1 MTDLPFTT
9 IEAVDAVFL
18 YIFGIS
24 GLLLLGITATMVAF
38 VIRYHRRRHPR
49 PQPSPSSKLWLELVW
64 TLIPTLI
71 VLSMFWYSWEGYLKL
86 SDVPPDALKVQA
98 EGRKWSWS
106 FNYENGRS
114 SDRLYVP
121 VGKAVR
127 VEIISKDVL
136 HSLYIPAFRVKK
148 DAVPGIRTYVWFRAP
163 EAGSF
168 DLYCAEYCGVAHSS
182 MVTTVEALPEEQ
194 FIAWLEQSKKLPAT
208 DAPRLLTRHGC
219 AACHSLDGSRGI
231 GPTFQGLFG
240 RQTQVVSDGREQTLN
255 ADRDYVRRSILLP
268 QADLVVGY
276 PPVMPSYEGQIPED
290 ELRSIVDYL
299 CSEAL
304 STAPAEP

>member
-1 MTDLPFTT
+1 MTNLPLTT

-24 GLLLLGITATMVAF
+24 GLLLLGITATMVVF
-38 VIRYHRRRHPR
+38 VIRYHQRRHPQ
-49 PQPSPSSKLWLELVW
+49 PQPSPSSNLWLELVW

-98 EGRKWSWS
+98 EGRMWSWS
-106 FNYENGRS
+106 FKYQDGRS

-121 VGKAVR
+121 VGRAVR
-127 VEIISKDVL
+127 VEITSKDVL

-148 DAVPGIRTYVWFRAP
+148 DAVPGITTYVWFRAP

-168 DLYCAEYCGVAHSS
+168 DLFCAEYCGVSHSTMITS
-182 MVTTVEALPEEQ
+182 VEALPQEQ
-194 FIAWLEQSKKLPAT
+194 FNDWLKQGKPAS
-208 DAPRLLTRHGC
+208 AAQGPALLTRHGC
-219 AACHSLDGSRGI
+219 SGCHSLDGSTMV
-231 GPTFQGLFG
+231 GPSFQGLFG
-240 RQTQVVSDGREQTLN
+240 RQVQVISAGLEQTLV
-255 ADRDYVRRSILLP
+255 ADRDYVQRSILQP
-268 QADLVVGY
+268 QADLVQGY
-276 PPVMPSYEGQIPED
+276 PPIMPSYQGQIPAD
-290 ELRSIVDYL
+290 ELQILVDYL

-304 STAPAEP
+304 STTPAEP

>member
-1 MTDLPFTT
+1 MTNLPFST

-24 GLLLLGITATMVAF
+24 GLLLLGITATMVVF
-38 VIRYHRRRHPR
+38 VIRYHHRRHPQ

-106 FNYENGRS
+106 FIYENGRS

-121 VGKAVR
+121 VGRAVR
-127 VEIISKDVL
+127 VAITSKDVL

-148 DAVPGIRTYVWFRAP
+148 DAVPGISTYVWFRAP
-163 EAGSF
+163 ETGSF
-168 DLYCAEYCGVAHSS
+168 DLFCAEYCGVSHSS
-182 MVTTVEALPEEQ
+182 MITTVEALPQEQ
-194 FIAWLEQSKKLPAT
+194 FDAWLKQGKKAAPVEGPA
-208 DAPRLLTRHGC
+208 LLTRHGC
-219 AACHSLDGSRGI
+219 SGCHSLDGSQRV

-240 RQTQVVSDGREQTLN
+240 RQVQVVSKGQEQNLTV
-255 ADRDYVRRSILLP
+255 DRDYVQRSILEP
-268 QADLVVGY
+268 QADLVRGY
-276 PPVMPSYEGQIPED
+276 APVMPSYQGQIPED
-290 ELRSIVDYL
+290 ELELLVDYL

-304 STAPAEP
+304 SIPPAGP

>member
-1 MTDLPFTT
+1 MTDLPLTT

-24 GLLLLGITATMVAF
+24 GLLLLGITATMVVF
-38 VIRYHRRRHPR
+38 VIRYHRRRHPQ

-106 FNYENGRS
+106 FNYQNGRS

-121 VGKAVR
+121 LGQAVR

-148 DAVPGIRTYVWFRAP
+148 DAVPGLNTYVWFRAP
-163 EAGSF
+163 EVGSF
-168 DLYCAEYCGVAHSS
+168 DLYCAEYCGVSHSS
-182 MVTTVEALPEEQ
+182 MITTVEVLPQEQ
-194 FIAWLEQSKKLPAT
+194 FDAWLKQGAKVAPDEGPA
-208 DAPRLLTRHGC
+208 LLTRHGC
-219 AACHSLDGSRGI
+219 SGCHSLDGSQRV

-240 RQTQVVSDGREQTLN
+240 RQVQVTSKGQEQKLI
-255 ADRDYVRRSILLP
+255 ADRDYIQRSILDA

-276 PPVMPSYEGQIPED
+276 PPVMPSYQEQIPED
-290 ELRSIVDYL
+290 ELQSMVDYL
-299 CSEAL
+299 CSEVL
-304 STAPAEP
+304 SIAPEKP

>member
-1 MTDLPFTT
+1 MTDLPFST

-24 GLLLLGITATMVAF
+24 GLLLLGITATMVVF
-38 VIRYHRRRHPR
+38 VIRYHHRRHPQ

-106 FNYENGRS
+106 FIYENGRS

-121 VGKAVR
+121 VGRAVR
-127 VEIISKDVL
+127 VAITSKDVL

-148 DAVPGIRTYVWFRAP
+148 DAVPGISTYVWFRAP
-163 EAGSF
+163 ETGSF
-168 DLYCAEYCGVAHSS
+168 DLFCAEYCGVSHSS
-182 MVTTVEALPEEQ
+182 MITTVEALPQEQ
-194 FIAWLEQSKKLPAT
+194 FDAWLKQGKKAAPVEGPA
-208 DAPRLLTRHGC
+208 LLTRHGC
-219 AACHSLDGSRGI
+219 SGCHSLDGSQRV

-240 RQTQVVSDGREQTLN
+240 RQVQVVSKGQEQNLTV
-255 ADRDYVRRSILLP
+255 DRDYVQRSILEP
-268 QADLVVGY
+268 QADLVRGY
-276 PPVMPSYEGQIPED
+276 APVMPSYQGQIPED
-290 ELRSIVDYL
+290 ELELLVDYL

-304 STAPAEP
+304 SIPPAGP

>member
-1 MTDLPFTT
+1 MTDLPFST

-24 GLLLLGITATMVAF
+24 GLLLLGITATMVVF
-38 VIRYHRRRHPR
+38 VIRYHHRRHPQ

-121 VGKAVR
+121 VGRAVR
-127 VEIISKDVL
+127 VAITSKDVL

-148 DAVPGIRTYVWFRAP
+148 DAVPGISTYVWFRAP
-163 EAGSF
+163 EVGSF
-168 DLYCAEYCGVAHSS
+168 DLFCAEYCGVSHSS
-182 MVTTVEALPEEQ
+182 MITTVEALPQEQ
-194 FIAWLEQSKKLPAT
+194 FNAWLKQGKKAAPVEGPA
-208 DAPRLLTRHGC
+208 LLTRHGC
-219 AACHSLDGSRGI
+219 SGCHSVDGSQRI

-240 RQTQVVSDGREQTLN
+240 RQVQVVSKGQEQNLI
-255 ADRDYVRRSILLP
+255 ADRDYVQRSILEP
-268 QADLVVGY
+268 QADLVQGY
-276 PPVMPSYEGQIPED
+276 PPVMPSYQGQIPRD
-290 ELRSIVDYL
+290 ELELLVDYL

-304 STAPAEP
+304 SIPPAGP